1 MNLSIYLAGLVLTTL
16 LASAC
21 LVAILI
27 YFNPNSSDL
36 LIFILFYLSLFISST
51 GVFTLSGLIIRWF
64 SQRKT
69 LRLRSS
75 INKIINQLEIS
86 FRQGLLLSVI
96 LIAVLILQSQ
106 RALTWWYLI
115 ILVGLVGLI
124 EYWLGRR

>member
-21 LVAILI
+21 LAAILI